1 MIFLV
6 VLTVV
11 YPHEKADWIDRVG
24 VSVIVV
30 GLALLG
36 LSMVKATQ
44 PFSYRPMVSWFFIV
58 FLLSVVAFSFFLAFR
73 KKRDSSVFAGL
84 GLGVLIGLNAV
95 LIKLAIHDV
104 STLYSQYHLA
114 GSATPPSW
122 SWPFS
127 VRFQRRSPSGW
138 LCRGE
143 RPC

>member
-11 YPHEKADWIDRVG
+11 YPHEKADWIDRMG

-58 FLLSVVAFSFFLAFR
+58 FLL
-73 KKRDSSVFAGL
+73 
-84 GLGVLIGLNAV
+84 
-95 LIKLAIHDV
+95 
-104 STLYSQYHLA
+104 
-114 GSATPPSW
+114 
-122 SWPFS
+122 
-127 VRFQRRSPSGW
+127 
-138 LCRGE
+138 
-143 RPC
+143 